1 MKRIIFLLATVA
13 AVTIALPGAAALA
26 QEEGDRGGG
35 DVCVSVK
42 GDTKVDRGDS
52 ECSSDE
58 TSRAVAIRTAMRSR
72 SRIAARRP
80 STTARR
86 GGELVRGGIHPPALQ
101 KAEPDYDGKRYQ
113 DVQDSDG
120 CE

>member
-58 TSRAVAIRTAMRSR
+58 TSRAVAIKDSDAFAEQDSRATAVNDSE
-72 SRIAARRP
+72 ARRRAG
-80 STTARR
+80 SRR
-86 GGELVRGGIHPPALQ
+86 HPPASAPEGRARL
-101 KAEPDYDGKRYQ
+101 
-113 DVQDSDG
+113 
-120 CE
+120 